1 MYQSAL
7 AMQTDDMSKEESIE
21 ELIPLPDS
29 QFYILWAL
37 ADGAHHGYAI
47 MRHFDHHQ
55 RIRARLGSGV
65 LNRNLP
71 KMTDLGLVETT
82 EESSKDERG
91 QVYYRLTNRGGR
103 ALLAQLQF
111 MNEELGSATKVAKKL
126 QHEAGG

>member
-7 AMQTDDMSKEESIE
+7 AMQTDNMSDEEGIE

-47 MRHFDHHQ
+47 MHYFDHHQ
-55 RIRARLGSGV
+55 SIRARLGSGAI
-65 LNRNLP
+65 NRNLP
-71 KMTDLGLVETT
+71 RMEDLGLVENT
-82 EESSKDERG
+82 EESPKDARG

-103 ALLAQLQF
+103 TLLAQLQF
-111 MNEELGSATKVAKKL
+111 MGEELGSATKVVEKL